1 MAHFQLAAALAQRG
15 KLSEART
22 AMKAGLALHPG
33 FTLRRF
39 RSYVSSDHPI
49 FLSTHARF
57 EQALLLAGAPEG

>member
-1 MAHFQLAAALAQRG
+1 MAHFQLASALAQLD

-22 AMKAGLALHPG
+22 AMKVGLTLHPG
-33 FTLRRF
+33 FTIRRF
-39 RSYVSSDHPI
+39 RSYVASDHPV